1 MDNEKISLIK
11 LVTTIMLVFFTAY
24 PVVGS
29 ATTIHV
35 PDDYITIQEAVNAA
49 EKDDIVIVRDGT
61 YNENVD
67 VNKPLTIQ
75 SENGFANCIVRA
87 SNPKDHVFEVTA
99 HYVNID
105 GFTVT
110 GATSGLPYYS
120 AGIYLANVEH
130 CSISNNNALDN
141 NDGILAQYLCNY
153 NTFTNNTANSNNN
166 DGIHLGL
173 LGYTCNYNTLTDNTA
188 NSNGYSGIYLASSS
202 NNTLTN
208 NTALYNPSGIFL
220 SSSSKYNLLNKN
232 TASSNKDYGIRLF
245 HSENNNITN
254 NTASNNDYGIY
265 LVSSNNNNVH
275 SNNLI
280 NNRENIFFE
289 EDRGIPGFKAVFLI
303 AGLLAVAYLLRRRG

>member
-1 MDNEKISLIK
+1 MDNEKIGLIK

-29 ATTIHV
+29 ATTIYV
-35 PDDYITIQEAVNAA
+35 PDDCITIQEAVNAA
-49 EKDDIVIVRDGT
+49 ERDDIVIVRDGT

-120 AGIYLANVEH
+120 AGIYLANVEY
-130 CSISNNNALDN
+130 CSISNNHALDN

-153 NTFTNNTANSNNN
+153 NTFANNTANSNNN

-173 LGYTCNYNTLTDNTA
+173 LGSTCNYNTLTDNIA

-202 NNTLTN
+202 NNILTN

-232 TASSNKDYGIRLF
+232 TASSNKDHGIRLF
-245 HSENNNITN
+245 HSDNNNITN
-254 NTASNNDYGIY
+254 NTASNNEYGIY
-265 LVSSNNNNVH
+265 LVSSNNNNIH
-275 SNNLI
+275 PNNLI
-280 NNRENIFFE
+280 NNRENIFFG
-289 EDRGIPGFKAVFLI
+289 EDRGIPGFKAAFSIVW
-303 AGLLAVAYLLRRRG
+303 LLAVAYLLRRRR

>member
-1 MDNEKISLIK
+1 MDNGKIDLIA
-11 LVTTIMLVFFTAY
+11 LVTVITLVFFTAY

-29 ATTIHV
+29 ATTIYV

-49 EKDDIVIVRDGT
+49 EKDAIVIVRDGT

-75 SENGFANCIVRA
+75 SENGSANCIVRA
-87 SNPKDHVFEVTA
+87 SNPKDHIFEVTVD
-99 HYVNID
+99 YVNID

-110 GATSGLPYYS
+110 GATSRPPYYS

-130 CSISNNNALDN
+130 CNISNNNALKN

-153 NTFTNNTANSNNN
+153 NTFANNTANSNNN

-173 LGYTCNYNTLTDNTA
+173 RGYPCNYNTLTDNTA
-188 NSNGYSGIYLASSS
+188 NSNSYSGIYLVSSS
-202 NNTLTN
+202 NNILTN

-245 HSENNNITN
+245 HSDNNNITN

-265 LVSSNNNNVH
+265 LVSSNNNNIH

-289 EDRGIPGFKAVFLI
+289 EDRGIPGFKAVFSI
-303 AGLLAVAYLLRRRG
+303 AGLLMGVYLLRRR